1 MYLMYFI
8 FTKAQN
14 EKRLKIHANHNV
26 KMENEIIQYLTSLS
40 AEQLKTFFE
49 YHLAELKLLS
59 YHYHTFES
67 VLEENIELSETFN
80 RIDKV
85 FYKKNSIFE
94 KIFEN
99 SELKNN
105 IIFLIESEFNIERR
119 LYYNISPQRLA
130 LEFFINILKDYFYE
144 IFGKNMHYMHLYVI
158 LMRKNYRDYKY

>member
-1 MYLMYFI
+1 MYFI
-8 FTKAQN
+8 FIKAQN

-26 KMENEIIQYLTSLS
+26 KMENEIIQYFSSLS
-40 AEQLKTFFE
+40 AEQLKTYFE
-49 YHLAELKLLS
+49 CHLEKLKLLS

-67 VLEENIELSETFN
+67 VLEENIEFSETLD
-80 RIDKV
+80 RIDKA
-85 FYKKNSIFE
+85 FNKRNSIFE

-105 IIFLIESEFNIERR
+105 IIFLIKNEFNMESI
-119 LYYNISPQRLA
+119 LSYDISPQRLA

-144 IFGKNMHYMHLYVI
+144 MFGKNMHYMHLYVI